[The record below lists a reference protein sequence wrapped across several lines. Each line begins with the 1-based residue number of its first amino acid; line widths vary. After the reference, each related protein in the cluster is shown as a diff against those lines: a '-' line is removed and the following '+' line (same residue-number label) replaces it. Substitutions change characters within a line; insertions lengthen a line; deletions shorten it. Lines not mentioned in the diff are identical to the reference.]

1 MESIKFLMIIFHSV
15 IGVFIWRIESDV
27 LDYRKIP
34 FFCFHENKPY
44 IMVKECKTINQ
55 SYIYTLLNSHKGDCL

>member
-15 IGVFIWRIESDV
+15 IGVYIWRIESDV

-44 IMVKECKTINQ
+44 HGKGVQDYKPA
-55 SYIYTLLNSHKGDCL
+55 IYLYSS